1 MRRALDW
8 LPYVVGVALCVTAVQ
23 LGLWQTR
30 RAEQK
35 IALGVQLAAGERAVP
50 GGDEALAAGTE
61 WTRVRLS
68 GQWLAAKGIFVD
80 NRVHQGRAG
89 YHVVMPLILA
99 SGQAVLVKRGWVP
112 AGMDRSTLPQIVSP
126 ADEVTIEGRIRVPE
140 ARPYTLAA
148 QAGEGRLWQYLDVAA
163 YRAWSGLPV
172 MDVVVE
178 QSSASDDALVR
189 DWPRPDL
196 GVDRH
201 RGYAVQWFGLA
212 ALAAGLC
219 GWFGWKRWQKH
230 VMARP

>member
-35 IALGVQLAAGERAVP
+35 IALGAQLAAGERAVP
-50 GGDEALAAGTE
+50 GGDEALAAGAE

-68 GQWLAAKGIFVD
+68 GRWLAAKGIFVD

-89 YHVVMPLILA
+89 YHVVMPLLLN
-99 SGQAVLVKRGWVP
+99 SGQAVLVKRGWVA
-112 AGMDRSTLPQIVSP
+112 AGADRSILPSIVSP
-126 ADEVTIEGRIRVPE
+126 AGVVTIDGRIRVPE

-148 QAGEGRLWQYLDVAA
+148 QAGAGPLWQYLDVAA